1 MFTPLLNLCVF
12 FKSPPERNIIT
23 GPDSD
28 APLNLHI
35 STGQDSVPDSNEE
48 VEPEVRGRPT
58 ERVPRKNRRVVS
70 SSEDDLPDLPSPRKQ
85 PPKKRSKKE
94 CPRCAAL
101 VINLPR
107 HMREV
112 HKMKPKVPMT
122 DRGGYIIRRCAYP
135 GYGKQISRLRQHLKS
150 FHEMKNEQQIKS
162 VLRDSRPV
170 CVEPSR

>member
-12 FKSPPERNIIT
+12 LKSPPERNIIT
-23 GPDSD
+23 GLDSD

-48 VEPEVRGRPT
+48 VESEERGRPR
-58 ERVPRKNRRVVS
+58 ERVPIKNRRVVS
-70 SSEDDLPDLPSPRKQ
+70 SSEDDLPDLPPPRKQ

-122 DRGGYIIRRCAYP
+122 DTGGYIIRMCAYP
-135 GYGKQISRLRQHLKS
+135 GCGRKICRLRQHLKS
-150 FHEMKNEQQIKS
+150 VHKMENEEQIKS
-162 VLRDSRPV
+162 VLNDSRPV

>member
-1 MFTPLLNLCVF
+1 MRF
-12 FKSPPERNIIT
+12 FKFPLERPIIT

-28 APLNLHI
+28 APLN
-35 STGQDSVPDSNEE
+35 STSLQVRTARDSNEE
-48 VEPEVRGRPT
+48 VESEGRGRSR

-70 SSEDDLPDLPSPRKQ
+70 SSEDDLPDLPPPRKQ
-85 PPKKRSKKE
+85 PPKKRPKKE

-122 DRGGYIIRRCAYP
+122 DSAGYIIRRCAYP
-135 GYGKQISRLRQHLKS
+135 ECGKQICRLRKHLKS
-150 FHEMKNEQQIKS
+150 VHKIENEQQIKS
-162 VLRDSRPV
+162 LLKDSRPV
-170 CVEPSR
+170 CVESSR

>member
-1 MFTPLLNLCVF
+1 MSTPLFNLCVF
-12 FKSPPERNIIT
+12 LKFPQERPIIT

-35 STGQDSVPDSNEE
+35 STGQDSAPESNEE
-48 VEPEVRGRPT
+48 VESEVRGRPR

-70 SSEDDLPDLPSPRKQ
+70 SSEDDLPDLPPPRKQ
-85 PPKKRSKKE
+85 PPKKRPKKE

-107 HMREV
+107 HMRQV

-122 DRGGYIIRRCAYP
+122 DRAGYIIRTCAYP
-135 GYGKQISRLRQHLKS
+135 GCGKQICRLREHLKS
-150 FHEMKNEQQIKS
+150 VHKMENKQQIKS
-162 VLRDSRPV
+162 LLNDSRPV

>member
-1 MFTPLLNLCVF
+1 MSTPLLNLCVF
-12 FKSPPERNIIT
+12 LKFPLERPIIT

-35 STGQDSVPDSNEE
+35 STGQDSAPDSNEE
-48 VEPEVRGRPT
+48 VESEVIGRPR
-58 ERVPRKNRRVVS
+58 ERVPRKRRRVVS
-70 SSEDDLPDLPSPRKQ
+70 SSGDDLPDLPPPRKQ
-85 PPKKRSKKE
+85 PPKKRPKKE

-107 HMREV
+107 HIREV
-112 HKMKPKVPMT
+112 HKMKPKVPKR
-122 DRGGYIIRRCAYP
+122 DRRGYIIRTCAYP
-135 GYGKQISRLRQHLKS
+135 GCGKQICRLRQHLKS